1 MSENSHNRLHENRIQ
16 FELDEQDRE
25 MIVIVTRFTESILEK
40 MPGLK
45 TKLRANQAV
54 GLGRAL
60 KCFAHLPEIT
70 PGISLKYGI
79 YLSGRDGPESPI
91 SAKRYWNV
99 EIKEKLLLIQ
109 TGTSRHNSQKYN
121 DTVSAEDI
129 PDFDF
134 ETLNFHYGIWVDGN
148 RDFTGNFSDWEDEIE
163 DALNGGFTL
172 FVEDQCNEKL
182 LPSIHSPGRII
193 EFLETLGVIS
203 ADESN
208 KALRYIQSKI

>member
-54 GLGRAL
+54 GLGRGI
-60 KCFAHLPEIT
+60 KVFRT
-70 PGISLKYGI
+70 PSRNNTRHFLSSMEFILVVGMGQNLNIS
-79 YLSGRDGPESPI
+79 
-91 SAKRYWNV
+91 KRYWNV

-163 DALNGGFTL
+163 DALNGGFTS
-172 FVEDQCNEKL
+172 L
-182 LPSIHSPGRII
+182 LK
-193 EFLETLGVIS
+193 TNVT
-203 ADESN
+203 
-208 KALRYIQSKI
+208 KITA